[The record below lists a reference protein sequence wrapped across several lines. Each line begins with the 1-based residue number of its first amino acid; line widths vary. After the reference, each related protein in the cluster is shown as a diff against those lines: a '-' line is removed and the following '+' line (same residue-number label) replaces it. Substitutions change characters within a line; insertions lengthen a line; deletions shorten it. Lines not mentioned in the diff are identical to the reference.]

1 MHINRDILDSILPNL
16 TFEDVFQFVDHSQ
29 HISPMSTRSDNN

>member
-1 MHINRDILDSILPNL
+1 MHINRAILDSILPNL

-29 HISPMSTRSDNN
+29 HILSNVNKVW